1 MTHASS
7 VRRRHP
13 ALITTEQRPRTSP
26 VPEPQQPPR
35 PSRYVAA
42 QGELALATLL
52 QEPPNDWAVFDSDSA
67 SPVSEHLVVGPGGIF
82 TLHTLRTRHSDG
94 EWVWVDRGT
103 VRVSGRRRP
112 DGRDAIAEAHLVTS
126 LLRARIPLR
135 APVRPVI
142 VLFGARFIFARGKPA
157 DVKVVDARDLQGWLQ
172 ELPSVLRPIERMELA
187 AVIDNPVTW
196 GTRPSMRHFGD
207 PTAA

>member
-1 MTHASS
+1 MTHIPS

-13 ALITTEQRPRTSP
+13 ALNITNEQRPRTSP
-26 VPEPQQPPR
+26 VSEPQPPSR
-35 PSRYVAA
+35 SSRYVTA
-42 QGELALATLL
+42 QGEVALAALL
-52 QEPPNDWAVFDSDSA
+52 DEPPTDWAVFGSDSA

-82 TLHTLRTRHSDG
+82 TLHTWHSAG
-94 EWVWVDRGT
+94 EWVWVDRGV
-103 VRVSGRRRP
+103 VRVSGRRRSA
-112 DGRDAIAEAHLVTS
+112 GRDAITEADLVTG

-135 APVRPVI
+135 TPVRPVI
-142 VLFGARFIFARGKPA
+142 VLCGARFLVARGKSP
-157 DVKVVDARDLQGWLQ
+157 DMKVVDARDLQSWLQ